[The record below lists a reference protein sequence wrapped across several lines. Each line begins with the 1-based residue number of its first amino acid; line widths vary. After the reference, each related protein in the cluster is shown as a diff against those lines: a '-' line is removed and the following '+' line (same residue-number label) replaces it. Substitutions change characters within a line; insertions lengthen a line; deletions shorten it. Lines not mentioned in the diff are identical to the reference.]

1 VLNLNCSHSMTR
13 RGLVLASLLGAL
25 AAAPAASAAEA
36 VREVFGQT
44 AERAGIPAVILT
56 NGAGMRARVIAQG
69 ATLQELLVPDRNGQ
83 LANVVR
89 SYPNAADY
97 QDRRQVA
104 GATVGRFANRIAGAR
119 FMLDGRE
126 YRLTANSGPNSIH
139 GGPNGFDR
147 AMWTIA
153 RVTSG
158 PRASVTLT
166 HTSPDGDEGFPG
178 EMKLSVTY
186 TLDEQN
192 VLTLTMEATTS
203 KPTILNLTNHSY
215 FNLAGQADGGDVT
228 NHLMT
233 IHADAFTPS
242 SARLIPTGEIRSVAG
257 GAFDF
262 RTPRR
267 IGERIA
273 DPDPQIQNGRGYDH
287 NWVLRGG
294 ATRQPKPAA
303 RLEDPVT
310 GRVLELS
317 TTEPGLQVYTGL
329 KGSVAFEPQHFPDSP
344 NHPNFPS
351 VRLDPGKTYRH
362 VTVYKFTDAYT
373 NSGAAP

>member
-1 VLNLNCSHSMTR
+1 VFQQKICKAIA
-13 RGLVLASLLGAL
+13 GAAGAL
-25 AAAPAASAAEA
+25 AALSAAPAASAAEA
-36 VREVFGQT
+36 VREVFGRT
-44 AERAGIPAVILT
+44 PERAGIPAVILS
-56 NGAGMRARVIAQG
+56 NRNGMRARIIAQG
-69 ATLQELLVPDRNGQ
+69 ATLQELLVPDRAGA

-104 GATVGRFANRIAGAR
+104 GATVGRFANRIAGAS
-119 FMLDGRE
+119 FTLDGRE
-126 YRLTANSGPNSIH
+126 YRLAANSGTNSIH

-147 AMWTIA
+147 ALWSIA
-153 RVTSG
+153 KVING

-215 FNLAGQADGGDVT
+215 FNLAGQADGGDVA

-242 SARLIPTGEIRSVAG
+242 SPRLIPTGEIRPVAG

-262 RTPRR
+262 RTPRP

-273 DPDPQIQNGRGYDH
+273 DPDPQIRNGRGYDH

-303 RLEDPVT
+303 RLEDPAS

-329 KGSVAFEPQHFPDSP
+329 KGAVAFEPQHFPDSP
-344 NHPNFPS
+344 HHANFPS
-351 VRLDPGKTYRH
+351 TRLDPGRLYRH
-362 VTVYKFTDAYT
+362 VTVYKFVNAYT
-373 NSGAAP
+373 KPGAAP